1 MQAAGFRVCCPV
13 SYPPGSLS
21 SHFAPC
27 MQIKCQLSAVC
38 TQELCYSPALL
49 DLMNG
54 HIVPSAALFCS
65 TLQRDVPL
73 QTQLAY
79 QTITP
84 ITIPG

>member
-1 MQAAGFRVCCPV
+1 M
-13 SYPPGSLS
+13 
-21 SHFAPC
+21 
-27 MQIKCQLSAVC
+27 
-38 TQELCYSPALL
+38 QELCTSPMLL

-54 HIVPSAALFCS
+54 LIVPSRALFCS

-73 QTQLAY
+73 LTLLAS